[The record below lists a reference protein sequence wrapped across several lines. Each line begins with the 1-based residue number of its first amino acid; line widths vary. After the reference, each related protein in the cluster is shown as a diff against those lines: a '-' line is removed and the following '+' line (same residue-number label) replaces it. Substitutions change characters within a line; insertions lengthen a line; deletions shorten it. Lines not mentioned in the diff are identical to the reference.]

1 MSTISRSEASHR
13 LKIAS
18 AQANRAAAVSR
29 DGAWKEAVTAVKE
42 AISVLEKLLP
52 HLEEADQAEP
62 QQLGSLKYGTPPV
75 VNKTGG
81 MGYRGSG
88 NGTVVKMKTAPLPAK
103 PIITPPP
110 VVQGLGNT
118 VQGVVPKPI
127 VTPPPPETVSFD
139 LRKIDSL
146 PEFMEWQM
154 ECYRSGLPSART
166 DAELKASD
174 LFWRLDPILRDR
186 VADKARATG
195 APVLL
200 RVKNG

>member
-1 MSTISRSEASHR
+1 MFTITRSEASHR

-18 AQANRAAAVSR
+18 AQANRAAIASR
-29 DGAWKEAVTAVKE
+29 DGTWAEAVTAVKE

-62 QQLGSLKYGTPPV
+62 QLLGSLKYGAPPV

-88 NGTVVKMKTAPLPAK
+88 NGTAVKVKTAPK
-103 PIITPPP
+103 PVITPPP
-110 VVQGLGNT
+110 VAAK
-118 VQGVVPKPI
+118 KPI
-127 VTPPPPETVSFD
+127 ITPPPPETVSFD
-139 LRKIDSL
+139 LRKIDGT
-146 PEFMEWQM
+146 PEFMTWQM
-154 ECYRSGLPSART
+154 ECFRSGLPSART

-174 LFWRLDPILRDR
+174 LYWRLDPILRDR